1 MEVSHPNLFFFFK
14 IYYLFILG
22 HAESSF
28 LREMQGLSLLLASRS
43 YSLVPMHR
51 LLIVLASLV
60 SEFGLY
66 LCGLQ

>member
-1 MEVSHPNLFFFFK
+1 MEVSHPNHFFLRC
-14 IYYLFILG
+14 IIYLFWVI
-22 HAESSF
+22 
-28 LREMQGLSLLLASRS
+28 LSLQYNARLSLVLASRI

-66 LCGLQ
+66 LYGLQ